1 MVKTKIAK
9 NRTKISASVIT
20 LLMVLYF
27 APLCLASAGAGQGSD
42 AGKIEVPG
50 VPDNAVQYNKT
61 DITPVAQ
68 MEQVAAGEPT
78 LFQYRNMTML
88 MNCTRNC
95 DLVVTVDP
103 TVKPQLF
110 GLSIDPNQTMTLTM
124 NLSGSPLEGAQVME
138 QSLNCYFGIEPNAPL
153 QLSAQL
159 RLHINQTELNQQLN
173 REVNASRL
181 TWMYWNRT
189 RTEWEPVDSYM
200 DQNGYLVCNTDH
212 FSTWTVAEISESTE
226 VPDPETTLNNGVQ
239 MAYVYAGIAAAVI
252 IVLGVGIYA
261 NSKRRK

>member
-1 MVKTKIAK
+1 MRKNIKTI
-9 NRTKISASVIT
+9 NRTKINALTMAILMMLYIAS
-20 LLMVLYF
+20 LS
-27 APLCLASAGAGQGSD
+27 LAYAGSGQGSD

-61 DITPVAQ
+61 DVTPVAQ
-68 MEQVAAGEPT
+68 MEQVKAGEPA
-78 LFQYRNMTML
+78 LFCYRNTTML

-138 QSLNCYFGIEPNAPL
+138 QSLNCYYGIEPNATI

-159 RLHINQTELNQQLN
+159 RLQINQTELSQQLN

-189 RTEWEPVDSYM
+189 RAEWETVESHM

-226 VPDPETTLNNGVQ
+226 VPDPEETLNEGIDV
-239 MAYVYAGIAAAVI
+239 AYIYAAIVVVI
-252 IVLGVGIYA
+252 IIALGVGVYA
-261 NSKRRK
+261 NSRRK

>member
-1 MVKTKIAK
+1 MEKTKIAK
-9 NRTKISASVIT
+9 NRTKIAATTLT

-27 APLCLASAGAGQGSD
+27 APLCLASAGAEQAPD
-42 AGKIEVPG
+42 TGKMEVPG

-61 DITPVAQ
+61 DVTPVAQ
-68 MEQVAAGEPT
+68 MEQVQAGEPA

-95 DLVVTVDP
+95 SLVVTVDP

-110 GLSIDPNQTMTLTM
+110 GLSIEPNQTMTLTM
-124 NLSGSPLEGAQVME
+124 NLSSSPLEGAQTME
-138 QSLNCYFGIEPNAPL
+138 RTLNCYYGIEPNATL
-153 QLSAQL
+153 QLRGQL
-159 RLHINQTELNQQLN
+159 RLHINQTELSQQLN

-189 RTEWEPVDSYM
+189 QNQWETVESYM

-212 FSTWTVAEISESTE
+212 FSTWTVAEISEATE
-226 VPDPETTLNNGVQ
+226 SPSPETTNTGIP
-239 MAYVYAGIAAAVI
+239 MEYIAGIIVVVI
-252 IVLGVGIYA
+252 IALGVGLYA
-261 NSKRRK
+261 NSKRGK

>member
-1 MVKTKIAK
+1 MSKTNLAT
-9 NRTKISASVIT
+9 NRTKISASVIA

-27 APLCLASAGAGQGSD
+27 APLCLASAGAGEGSD

-50 VPDNAVQYNKT
+50 VPDSAVQYNKT

-68 MEQVAAGEPT
+68 MEQVKAGEPA
-78 LFQYRNMTML
+78 LFCYRNTTML

-110 GLSIDPNQTMTLTM
+110 GFSIDPNQTMTLTM
-124 NLSGSPLEGAQVME
+124 NLSGSPLEGAKVME
-138 QSLNCYFGIEPNAPL
+138 QTLNFYLGIEPNATL
-153 QLSAQL
+153 QLSAQI

-189 RTEWEPVDSYM
+189 RAEWETVESHM
-200 DQNGYLVCNTDH
+200 DQNGYLICNTDH

-226 VPDPETTLNNGVQ
+226 VPDPQTTLKNGIQ
-239 MAYVYAGIAAAVI
+239 MAYIYAGVAAVI
-252 IVLGVGIYA
+252 IIALGVGLYT
-261 NSKRRK
+261 NSKRKK

>member
-1 MVKTKIAK
+1 MVKTNFTKNRKKIA
-9 NRTKISASVIT
+9 ASIIA

-27 APLCLASAGAGQGSD
+27 APLCLASAGTGQGSD
-42 AGKIEVPG
+42 SGKIEVPG
-50 VPDNAVQYNKT
+50 VPDDAVQYNKPNV
-61 DITPVAQ
+61 TPVAE
-68 MEQVAAGEPT
+68 MEQVKAGEPA

-95 DLVVTVDP
+95 DLLVTVDP

-124 NLSGSPLEGAQVME
+124 NLSGSPLEGATVME
-138 QSLNCYFGIEPNAPL
+138 RTLNCYFGIEPNATL

-189 RTEWEPVDSYM
+189 RSEWEAVESHM

-212 FSTWTVAEISESTE
+212 FSTWTVAEIEDSTE
-226 VPDPETTLNNGVQ
+226 ALQKGINVE
-239 MAYVYAGIAAAVI
+239 YVYIGIAAFIA
-252 IVLGVGIYA
+252 IVLAVGLYA
-261 NSKRRK
+261 RTKRKK

>member
-1 MVKTKIAK
+1 MVKTNLAK
-9 NRTKISASVIT
+9 NRTKIAVLAIT
-20 LLMVLYF
+20 LLMILYF
-27 APLCLASAGAGQGSD
+27 APLCLASAGTEQASD
-42 AGKIEVPG
+42 MGKMEIPG
-50 VPDNAVQYNKT
+50 VPDDAMQYNKT
-61 DITPVAQ
+61 DMTPMAQ
-68 MEQVAAGEPT
+68 MEQVKAGEPT

-124 NLSGSPLEGAQVME
+124 NLNGSPLEGAQTMQ
-138 QSLNCYFGIEPNAPL
+138 QSLNCYFGIEPNATL
-153 QLSAQL
+153 QLKAQL
-159 RLHINQTELNQQLN
+159 RLHINQTELSQQLN

-189 RTEWEPVDSYM
+189 RTEWEAVESFM

-212 FSTWTVAEISESTE
+212 FSTWTIAEISGST
-226 VPDPETTLNNGVQ
+226 VPDPEETLNNGLDT
-239 MAYVYAGIAAAVI
+239 AYVYAVIAVVVIVALGI
-252 IVLGVGIYA
+252 GVFA
-261 NSKRRK
+261 RSKRKN

>member
-1 MVKTKIAK
+1 MRKNNKPI
-9 NRTKISASVIT
+9 NRTKINTFTMS
-20 LLMVLYF
+20 LLMVLYI
-27 APLCLASAGAGQGSD
+27 ASLSSAYAGAGQSSD

-68 MEQVAAGEPT
+68 MEQVMAGEPA
-78 LFQYRNMTML
+78 LFCYRNTTML

-95 DLVVTVDP
+95 DIVVTVDP
-103 TVKPQLF
+103 AVKPQLF

-124 NLSGSPLEGAQVME
+124 NLSSSPLEGAQVME
-138 QSLNCYFGIEPNAPL
+138 RTLNCYFGIEPNVTL

-159 RLHINQTELNQQLN
+159 RLHINQTELSQQLN
-173 REVNASRL
+173 REVNASQL

-189 RTEWEPVDSYM
+189 RAEWETVESHI

-226 VPDPETTLNNGVQ
+226 APDPETTLTNGIE
-239 MAYVYAGIAAAVI
+239 MAYAYAAVAVVI
-252 IVLGVGIYA
+252 IIALGVAIYA
-261 NSKRRK
+261 NSRRK

>member
-1 MVKTKIAK
+1 MVKTNFTK
-9 NRTKISASVIT
+9 NRTKIAASIIA

-27 APLCLASAGAGQGSD
+27 APLCLASAGTGQGSD
-42 AGKIEVPG
+42 SGKIEVPG
-50 VPDNAVQYNKT
+50 VPDDAVQYNKT
-61 DITPVAQ
+61 NVTPVAE
-68 MEQVAAGEPT
+68 MEQVKAGEPA

-95 DLVVTVDP
+95 DLLVTVDP

-124 NLSGSPLEGAQVME
+124 NLSGSPLEGATVTE
-138 QSLNCYFGIEPNAPL
+138 RTLNCYFGIEPNATL

-189 RTEWEPVDSYM
+189 RSEWEAVESHI

-212 FSTWTVAEISESTE
+212 FSTWTVAEIEDSTE
-226 VPDPETTLNNGVQ
+226 ALQKGINVE
-239 MAYVYAGIAAAVI
+239 YVYIGIAAFIA
-252 IVLGVGIYA
+252 IVLAVGLYA
-261 NSKRRK
+261 RTKRKK